1 MADEEAFDQ
10 CARFGAVGVGLREN
24 DIRGLHHGGHVYDAY

>member
-1 MADEEAFDQ
+1 MADEQAFDR
-10 CARFGAVGVGLREN
+10 CARFDVVGEGPREN